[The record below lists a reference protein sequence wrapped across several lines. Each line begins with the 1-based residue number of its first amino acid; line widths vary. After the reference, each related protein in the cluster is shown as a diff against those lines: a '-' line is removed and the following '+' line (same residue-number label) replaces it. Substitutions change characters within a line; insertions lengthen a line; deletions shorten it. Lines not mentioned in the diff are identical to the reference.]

1 MSTIYLAFDDVQ
13 VAFWL
18 MNIVPTMLYII
29 MYILMF
35 MAAVRLRYTQSE
47 VPRRYRVPFGIAGIW
62 GLAILGSLAGLMAI
76 VFAFIPPEMVKEAD
90 RASYKNV
97 VLVGLIFFTVLP
109 FVIYQ
114 CRRRQ
119 WRIQ

>member
-1 MSTIYLAFDDVQ
+1 
-13 VAFWL
+13 

-35 MAAVRLRYTQSE
+35 AAAVRLRYTQAD
-47 VPRRYRVPFGIAGIW
+47 VPRRYRVPFGITGIWAMALVGSIAGIT
-62 GLAILGSLAGLMAI
+62 AI
-76 VFAFIPPEMVKEAD
+76 VFAFIPPALVDEAD

-97 VLVGLIFFTVLP
+97 VLMGLVVFTALP

-114 CRRRQ
+114 CRRKH
-119 WRIQ
+119 WRIS

>member
-1 MSTIYLAFDDVQ
+1 
-13 VAFWL
+13 

-35 MAAVRLRYTQSE
+35 AAAVRLRYTQAD
-47 VPRRYRVPFGIAGIW
+47 VPRRYRVPFGYTGIW
-62 GLAILGSLAGLMAI
+62 ALATIGSAAGLIAI
-76 VFAFIPPEMVKEAD
+76 VFAFIPPAMVDEAD

-97 VLVGLIFFTVLP
+97 VLVGLIFFTAIS

-114 CRRRQ
+114 CRRKS
-119 WRIQ
+119 WRIS